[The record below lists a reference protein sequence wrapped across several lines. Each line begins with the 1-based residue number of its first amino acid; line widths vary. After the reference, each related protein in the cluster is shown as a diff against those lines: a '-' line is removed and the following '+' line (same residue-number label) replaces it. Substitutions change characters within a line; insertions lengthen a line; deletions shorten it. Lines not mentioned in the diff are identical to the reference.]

1 MKMKSNVKLI
11 KEGSI
16 FRLVDN
22 ETFELTSRKV
32 MRLLERYKSYF
43 IDLDNLTLSP
53 DLNYIELTELIGKLN
68 AKLDTDIE
76 IDSEIQAFIAQN
88 RYAINEQKVAG
99 LTIKAYDE
107 RWQVELSR
115 FEMIVNQ
122 EITRPLKVQQV
133 QASFFLAI
141 MKRAANFSVPGAGKT
156 AMMYGAFAYL
166 SAPDVDEV
174 NKLLVISP
182 LNAFEAWR
190 TEYQEV
196 FGHKRKLRFMNLKDY
211 TDIGKM
217 RTDWGVAD
225 VIVINYESLQGWKL
239 SALNGL
245 IDRKTMIV
253 FDEVHR
259 IKNPSGK
266 RAQNALQLGKQARY
280 HYVLTGTPIPNSYKD
295 IYNFL
300 HLLYDSEYDTYFG
313 WEVGDLDNP
322 NTDEINDRM
331 NPFFWRTNKQDL
343 SVPPAED
350 DKILTVSP
358 SSEQAELAQVIYD
371 VETNILS
378 RYLRLLQ
385 ASTNPA
391 LLVEKINLDDLG
403 FILDEVDFSI
413 NQALDSEEREQ
424 AKQRLYLDMNVESM
438 RTPKFDEGM
447 SLIRKLV
454 FEGKK
459 VIVWGMFVGTMR
471 KIQHELLESNI
482 QANLVYGGTPK
493 EMRVDLIN
501 EFRDGDVPVMISN
514 PATLGESISLHQTV
528 HDAVYF
534 EFNFNLTFMLQS
546 RDRIHRLGLP
556 DGQYTRYYYLMTE
569 GDSSHA
575 GFIDQQVYNRLKE
588 KEDIMLNAI
597 DGEVLLPMVEGSFLD
612 DVKRIIL

>member
-22 ETFELTSRKV
+22 EIFELTSRKV

-68 AKLDTDIE
+68 AKLDIDIE

-115 FEMIVNQ
+115 FETIVNQ

-196 FGHKRKLRFMNLKDY
+196 FGPKRKLRFMNLKDY
-211 TDIGKM
+211 TDIGRM

-225 VIVINYESLQGWKL
+225 VVVINYESLQGWKL

-358 SSEQAELAQVIYD
+358 NSEQAKLAQVIYD

-385 ASTNPA
+385 ASTNPE

-424 AKQRLYLDMNVESM
+424 AKQRLYLDMNVENM

-471 KIQHELLESNI
+471 KIQQELLESNI

-575 GFIDQQVYNRLKE
+575 GFIDQQVYSRLKE
-588 KEDIMLNAI
+588 KEEIMLNAI
-597 DGEVLLPMVEGSFLD
+597 DGDVLLPMVEGSFLD